1 MIHRIVA
8 DREMTLGL
16 YDIAMRAGRGVIT
29 AFGRLHPDRNASK
42 FKRFCHGQLT
52 ATEDADA
59 AMSRLPLGLPTV
71 WVHCASLGE
80 YGIARPIIAG
90 LHRRRACN
98 VVLTF
103 FSPTGYE
110 ALHRRIDA
118 GEKVDA
124 DAVLYMP
131 LDTRKNACRFLDKA
145 KPTCALFMVSEFWHN
160 YLDELHRRGIP
171 TMLVSAIIRRD
182 SAMMRTY
189 GKIYRHSARCFSRI
203 FALDEASVKRLRQ
216 SGVTTASVNG
226 DPLFDNA
233 VIVAATP
240 WHCDAMER
248 FAAGREV
255 FIAGSLHHDADLDL
269 IAGLAEKHPELP
281 MIIVPHEITP
291 DILDAI
297 DRRITGRTMRLS
309 AIDDETD
316 MTGVRGIVVDNVGQL
331 AYLYRLGRWA
341 YVGGGFTRLLHSV
354 IEPVVYGL
362 PVAFGPNIGRKVTPA
377 QLIAE
382 GIGARVTDAGELT
395 AWFESLNGDTARIKS
410 IADAAKKYVER
421 NSGATARVVDAVVD
435 TIEENNKVGMP

>member
-1 MIHRIVA
+1 MVLRIVA

-16 YDIAMRAGRGVIT
+16 YDIAMHAGRGAIT
-29 AFGRLHPDRNASK
+29 ALGRLHPDRNAGK
-42 FKRFCHGQLT
+42 FKRFCRGQIT
-52 ATEDADA
+52 ASEAVEA
-59 AMSRLPLGLPTV
+59 AMQRLTEGLPTV

-80 YGIARPIIAG
+80 YGIARPIIAE
-90 LHRRRACN
+90 LRRRRACN

-110 ALHRRIDA
+110 ALHRRMDA

-124 DAVLYMP
+124 DAVLYLP
-131 LDTRKNACRFLDKA
+131 LDTRKNARRFLDA
-145 KPTCALFMVSEFWHN
+145 VKPVCALFMVSEFWHN
-160 YLDELHRRGIP
+160 YLNELNRRGIP

-182 SAMMRTY
+182 SALMRPY
-189 GKIYRHSARCFSRI
+189 GGIYRQSARCFSRI
-203 FALDEASVKRLRQ
+203 FALDEPSVERLRQ

-233 VIVAATP
+233 VIVASTP
-240 WHCDAMER
+240 WNNDALER

-269 IAGLAEKHPELP
+269 LAGLAEKHPELP

-291 DILDAI
+291 TMLDAV
-297 DRRITGRTMRLS
+297 DRRITGRTLRLS
-309 AIDDETD
+309 AIDADTD
-316 MTGVRGIVVDNVGQL
+316 LTGVRGIVVDNVGQL

-362 PVAFGPNIGRKVTPA
+362 PVAFVPKTGRKVTPA

-382 GIGARVTDAGELT
+382 GIGARLTDAGELT
-395 AWFESLNGDTARIKS
+395 AWFESLNGDTARLNS
-410 IADAAKKYVER
+410 IADSAKKYVAR
-421 NSGATARVVDAVVD
+421 NSGATARVVDAVVEA
-435 TIEENNKVGMP
+435 IENHKAEMP